1 MPSFSI
7 WYEGRIIEPADNES
21 CLNFFF
27 LFLSFCFFSPY
38 CISHYLWHEG
48 SFCSFL
54 WMFLFFLRFSL
65 YFLSV
70 EGGIICDSALCV
82 CVSKYVCMSF
92 YHLYPEVQIK
102 LLLYYQKVFFF
113 SYLLKVFHPCKF
125 SGFSW
130 NKFSVFWNPGM
141 IFKQLPKYKHFRKKR
156 WYFMIFVYYGKPT
169 KIFSMQVASEWVID
183 K

>member
-1 MPSFSI
+1 MNHAWIFS
-7 WYEGRIIEPADNES
+7 
-21 CLNFFF
+21 FFF
-27 LFLSFCFFSPY
+27 FPFVFFLLTVFPIIYGMRVPSVVSSECSCFFKIFFIFPQ
-38 CISHYLWHEG
+38 CWRRDYLWF
-48 SFCSFL
+48 SF
-54 WMFLFFLRFSL
+54 
-65 YFLSV
+65 V
-70 EGGIICDSALCV
+70 CV

-92 YHLYPEVQIK
+92 YHLCPEVQIK

-113 SYLLKVFHPCKF
+113 SCLLKVFHPCKF

-130 NKFSVFWNPGM
+130 NKFSVFWNPDM